1 MTPTSKKPGF
11 VSRPA
16 AFSLIEMVTV
26 IAILV
31 ILMTAG
37 VSLLGGSGTQSRK
50 AATDTLAGL
59 VEQARTR
66 AITTRSQIILA
77 IAEPGDLPATDGLCR
92 IALFRVDE
100 DWPDSSSTPDPLK
113 CTLLNR
119 WQSLNTG
126 VVLLDGQVDGV
137 ENPMD
142 NDKQITISYGG
153 GKNLSVKVHAIAF
166 GSRGGLYFPSGSTPV
181 AFRIAE
187 GGYRSGKATAN
198 KRGESKVVTEDRLK
212 IGRVTARPYRI
223 DG

>member
-1 MTPTSKKPGF
+1 
-11 VSRPA
+11 VSHCA

-26 IAILV
+26 IAILAT
-31 ILMTAG
+31 LMTAG
-37 VSLLGGSGTQSRK
+37 VSLLGSSGPQSRK
-50 AATDTLAGL
+50 AATDTLTGL
-59 VEQARTR
+59 IEQARTR

-77 IAEPGDLPATDGLCR
+77 IAEPGDLPGTDSLCR
-92 IALFRVDE
+92 VGLFRVDG

-119 WQSLNTG
+119 WQTINAG
-126 VVLLDGQVDGV
+126 VVLLGGDVNGV

-142 NDKQITISYGG
+142 KGEVNISYGG
-153 GKNLSVKVHAIAF
+153 SKNLSVKVHAIAF
-166 GSRGGLYFPSGSTPV
+166 SSRGGLYFPSGSNPI
-181 AFRIAE
+181 ALRIAE

-198 KRGESKVVTEDRLK
+198 KRGQSDVVAEDRLK